1 MRDENR
7 LDFTSSLVPHPWER
21 SDMSLLEVRDLSV
34 EFRLQGGTARA
45 LDGVSLEV
53 RPGEMLGV
61 VGESGSGK
69 SVTALSV
76 MRLLPSPPGRVVGGQ
91 ILFEGRELRTMPE
104 PEQRAPLGGAV

>member
-1 MRDENR
+1 M
-7 LDFTSSLVPHPWER
+7 P
-21 SDMSLLEVRDLSV
+21 LLEVRDLSV
-34 EFRLQGGTARA
+34 EFRLQGGAARA

-76 MRLLPSPPGRVVGGQ
+76 MRLIPSPAGRIVGGR
-91 ILFEGRELRTMPE
+91 ILFDGKDLLTLPERAMRGLRGRAIAM
-104 PEQRAPLGGAV
+104 AFHHPLSSLNP